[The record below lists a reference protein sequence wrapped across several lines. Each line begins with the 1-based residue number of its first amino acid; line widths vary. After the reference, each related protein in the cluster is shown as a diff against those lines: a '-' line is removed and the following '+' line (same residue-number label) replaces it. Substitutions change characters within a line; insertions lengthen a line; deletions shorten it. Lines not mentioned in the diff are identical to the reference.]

1 VIGPSLKLG
10 PDIWD
15 RVLNSVPV
23 FCYYI
28 AYPAHFFFIFLQ
40 PTISSKSPLLLLQ
53 ELPTGNLFF
62 DRSRADPY
70 SPLSSHQHCN
80 KLWRGRELTIAD
92 IFDSW
97 ERSYE
102 MLPSLLAAIQNSIY
116 GTKYIIETAPSTKF
130 DVEIFDHVA

>member
-1 VIGPSLKLG
+1 MVRLSRKLAHISWTEFETRSQVPGPNLKLGLSFFFYVCVCYIKNKIQSLKLG

-15 RVLNSVPV
+15 RVLNSVPA

-28 AYPAHFFFIFLQ
+28 VHPTPFSFIFLQ
-40 PTISSKSPLLLLQ
+40 PTISSKSSLLLLQ

-80 KLWRGRELTIAD
+80 VFSISTINFCYK
-92 IFDSW
+92 IK
-97 ERSYE
+97 
-102 MLPSLLAAIQNSIY
+102 IY
-116 GTKYIIETAPSTKF
+116 
-130 DVEIFDHVA
+130 